1 MSGLAGGHPTDAD
14 REEAALPVLIAAIEA
29 ATARD
34 AAALAACYAEDAA
47 WLSEGETVRGPE
59 AARRHAAVA
68 AAATE
73 WAAPQQ
79 LGAKAVL
86 RWARRDDADAVEAH
100 GAIVVEVRRARII
113 FSAVA

>member
-1 MSGLAGGHPTDAD
+1 M
-14 REEAALPVLIAAIEA
+14 AAIEA
-29 ATARD
+29 ASARD
-34 AAALAACYAEDAA
+34 AEALAACYSDDAA
-47 WLSEGETVRGPE
+47 WLAEGKTVRGPE
-59 AARRHAAVA
+59 AALSHAALA

-100 GAIVVEVRRARII
+100 GAIVVEVRRGRII
-113 FSAVA
+113 FAAVA